1 MLQGK
6 MIKMPVRNYMFL
18 IPDGTSLCCLCKN
31 NALLSNA
38 SFLTTVVV
46 KSSYVILCSAEFVP
60 DHVVNPQHKDT
71 TRTVSPL

>member
-1 MLQGK
+1 
-6 MIKMPVRNYMFL
+6 MIKMPVRNCML
-18 IPDGTSLCCLCKN
+18 LTHDRTSLCCLCKN

-46 KSSYVILCSAEFVP
+46 ISSYVIIYSAEFVP
-60 DHVVNPQHKDT
+60 DHVVNPQLKDT